1 MIDITIYDSE
11 GEKIT
16 PGGRSG
22 QVDQQV
28 KQLSLGSVRVFAE
41 RTGNDSEITF
51 FFRARETEASRAE
64 MFYAKMGLK
73 EINPDNI
80 QQFTTYIEND
90 IGLILANGKRDS
102 IYGKLF
108 QDQTGVPRFRK
119 QSYFD
124 WALSNTG
131 QLTLGTGNMKA
142 AIGAI
147 QKFSHEYNQLAIV
160 KGDVPNVLDQTSF
173 VVQVG
178 DVTGNTVKPVGAT
191 ASAVQEEIERR
202 ERIRRRRENDGNE
215 NREEIK
221 AIAVGVAI
229 IAGGVLVLAYVGAIL
244 GFLPGGYGGCL
255 PGPTGDCPLGT
266 TEPTIDV
273 TEGQTEGALSV
284 NVTDA
289 SSVENITVK
298 LTGPYNESRYQ
309 AITYT
314 VTEKQNLSN
323 ANHSFNYT
331 VPEGEWR
338 IEVTAGTESGP
349 ITNTTNKTI
358 DYAAFENVSID
369 GSQVPAPSQDAI
381 QAEQSWNGTQY
392 RIQLDEPRIRGE
404 SGARSANQTVRIE
417 VGNRV
422 VAEYNSTEW
431 QTNDGVLSGNLSPP
445 ANDSSAPVRIVYD
458 GSGNEASVVAAMV
471 EPPESASGQ
480 TGSAENTTATPT
492 PTPTANTT
500 TTATATTNT
509 TSTPTPTPT
518 ANTTSTPTP
527 TPTSNTTSTPTPTP
541 TSNTTSTPTPTPTS
555 NTTTS
560 SNETTA

>member
-64 MFYAKMGLK
+64 MFYAKMGLT

-90 IGLILANGKRDS
+90 IGLILANSKQDS

-108 QDQTGVPRFRK
+108 RDQTSVPRFRK

-160 KGDVPNVLDQTSF
+160 KGDVPNVLNQTSF

-178 DVTGNTVKPVGAT
+178 EVTGNTVEPIGGT
-191 ASAVQEEIERR
+191 ASAIQEEIERR
-202 ERIRRRRENDGNE
+202 ERMRRRRENDGNK
-215 NREEIK
+215 NSEEVK

-266 TEPTIDV
+266 TEPNINV
-273 TEGQTEGALSV
+273 TEGRTEGALSV
-284 NVTDA
+284 SVTDA
-289 SSVENITVK
+289 SSVENITVE
-298 LTGPYNESRYQ
+298 LTGPRNERRYQ

-323 ANHSFNYT
+323 LNHSYNYT
-331 VPEGEWR
+331 VPEGDWR
-338 IEVTAGTESGP
+338 IEVTAETESGSV
-349 ITNTTNKTI
+349 TNTTNKTI
-358 DYAAFENVSID
+358 DYVAFENVSID
-369 GSQVPAPSQDAI
+369 GSQVPAPSQEPI
-381 QAEQSWNGTQY
+381 QAEQSWNETQY
-392 RIQLDEPRIRGE
+392 RIDLDEPRIRGE

-422 VAEYNSTEW
+422 VAEYNSTTWKDES
-431 QTNDGVLSGNLSPP
+431 GVLSGNLSPP
-445 ANDSSAPVRIVYD
+445 ANDSSAPVRIIYD
-458 GSGNEASVVAAMV
+458 GSGNEGSVVVAMV
-471 EPPESASGQ
+471 EPADPDSGQ
-480 TGSAENTTATPT
+480 TSSGNNTTPTPTANTTSTPTPTSTANTTSTPT

-500 TTATATTNT
+500 STPTPTSTANT

-527 TPTSNTTSTPTPTP
+527 TPTA
-541 TSNTTSTPTPTPTS
+541 

-560 SNETTA
+560 TNETTT